1 MTPRTNNTQFNKK
14 EEYLNLQQSQIKEA
28 MEKGLMQ
35 GKQNQLFEEI
45 EEIIGDM
52 HPMYLLDLLK
62 LEMGITPTA
71 EDIVNEILID
81 EKGGNNLT

>member
-45 EEIIGDM
+45 EEI
-52 HPMYLLDLLK
+52 K
-62 LEMGITPTA
+62 
-71 EDIVNEILID
+71 
-81 EKGGNNLT
+81 